1 MIFKLRQTA
10 GENFRWFKRNLRM
23 EDFMTVRFSET
34 ENEYFLH
41 IDFWTFNFVKRIKS
55 KLRKRELWKGRTRV
69 WQVLLEELKFVNSNR
84 GFILLPVTSEK
95 EKNRTFHFGS
105 FKFIW
110 FLKNVKKLSNQVE
123 ISKLKI
129 FDPRY

>member
-10 GENFRWFKRNLRM
+10 GENCRWFKRNLYM

-55 KLRKRELWKGRTRV
+55 KLHKRELWKGRT
-69 WQVLLEELKFVNSNR
+69 
-84 GFILLPVTSEK
+84 
-95 EKNRTFHFGS
+95 KNRTFHFGS

-110 FLKNVKKLSNQVE
+110 FLKNVKQLSNQVE

>member
-1 MIFKLRQTA
+1 M
-10 GENFRWFKRNLRM
+10 
-23 EDFMTVRFSET
+23 
-34 ENEYFLH
+34 
-41 IDFWTFNFVKRIKS
+41 
-55 KLRKRELWKGRTRV
+55 
-69 WQVLLEELKFVNSNR
+69 NSNR

-129 FDPRY
+129 FDQRY